1 MSGPRA
7 AVIGTGLI
15 GGSLGLALR
24 QRGWHVTGCDLDE
37 QRAARALELGALD
50 AVGRDPSAELT
61 FVATPAGAVAA
72 EAIRAV
78 VDGGIVTDVAGVKT
92 AIVSAVGHPRFVGG
106 HPMAG
111 SEQEGVEGAYGG

>member
-37 QRAARALELGALD
+37 QRAARALAPGALE
-50 AVGRDPSAELT
+50 AVGRGRSAELPFGPT
-61 FVATPAGAVAA
+61 RGGAGGAG
-72 EAIRAV
+72 AIRAV
-78 VDGGIVTDVAGVKT
+78 VAGGIVTDLAGVKT